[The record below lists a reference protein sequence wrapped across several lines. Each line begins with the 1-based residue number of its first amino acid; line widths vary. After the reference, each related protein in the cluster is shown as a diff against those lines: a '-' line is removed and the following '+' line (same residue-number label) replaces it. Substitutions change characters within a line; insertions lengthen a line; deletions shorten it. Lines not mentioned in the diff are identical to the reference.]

1 MDIMSWIDS
10 SGNIYEGQYIMID
23 DNLILDGVGTIIF
36 NQGYKLKGNF
46 MKGMKHGI
54 FKLTDLNKKVYEP
67 ILVIF
72 DNDILRTDDDN
83 NVLVYTWK
91 KL

>member
-1 MDIMSWIDS
+1 MDIISWIDS

-46 MKGMKHGI
+46 MKGMKHGL
-54 FKLTDLNKKVYEP
+54 FQLTDMNKKANEP

-83 NVLVYTWK
+83 NVLVWK

>member
-46 MKGMKHGI
+46 MKGMKHCI